1 MLASRWK
8 LKRQSRAK
16 SMVEYVLIVFV
27 IITCACAMYFSMLL
41 TGADDLGAAVCGECP
56 KSGVKKRRDSDT
68 WDERIYDDAGDR
80 DRDSDPDK
88 DPERDD
94 QPDNVTNDDNT
105 NNDNND
111 YGDLDGEFWTWIW
124 SNWFTDFWL

>member
-1 MLASRWK
+1 MLAARWK

-68 WDERIYDDAGDR
+68 WDERVYDDSDNSDR
-80 DRDSDPDK
+80 DPDK
-88 DPERDD
+88 EDPDRDD
-94 QPDNVTNDDNT
+94 QPDNVTNDDTT
-105 NNDNND
+105 NSDNND